1 MTSTP
6 VMTEKSGPEISVQQI
21 RAAHATELEA
31 IARYRRVTNYLA
43 AAQIYL
49 KDNVLLK
56 QPLQPEQIKDRL
68 LGHWG
73 TCPGINLIYAHLN
86 RLIRCYD
93 VNMFLVTGPGHGAPA
108 NLANLY
114 IEGSLQEFYPTLT
127 QDRAGLQEFIKR
139 FSWPDGFPSHL
150 YPGIPGTI
158 HEGGE
163 LGYAL
168 ATSFGAVM
176 DNPDLVVA
184 CIVGDGEAE
193 TGPTATAWHSYKYL
207 DPAQSGA
214 VLPILHLNG
223 YKISSATI
231 YGAMSDAELQ
241 HLFTGYGYQLRIVK
255 DADLDADL
263 YGSMDWAY
271 QEICRIQQAA
281 RNGERI
287 AQPKWPLLILR
298 SPKGFSGIKEMDG
311 EPIEGSYRS
320 HQVPAREVK
329 TKPYQLQLLE
339 EWLRSYHVEEL
350 FDEQDCPI
358 REILELSPKGDR
370 RMGSNPHTFGGRI
383 RKPLEL
389 PNICDY
395 EVPVERQATEG
406 VCQRGENSVGNTEQV
421 AKYLKDVIQ
430 NNPKTFRIFSPDE
443 LESNKLTKV
452 FDVTHRNFQLPVS
465 EHDTHIGAN
474 DGQVLEIL
482 SEHTCQG
489 WLQGYILTGRHGLF
503 PSYEAFLGI
512 ITTMMDQYA
521 KFIKFSKD
529 FPWRSP
535 CASLNYL
542 ESSTLWRQEHN
553 GFSHQNPGFINSVL
567 DQQPENARVYLPPD
581 ANCLI
586 STIDHCLQSTGYVNL
601 VISNKNP
608 MPQWLTMEEAI
619 AHCRAG
625 ASVWSWASID
635 EGVNPDVVLAGI
647 GDSPTGEVLAAAHI
661 LRSEMPDLRVRVVN
675 VTDLM
680 VLEDKSAHPHG
691 LDTEMFEALFTSDRP
706 VIINFH
712 GYPSV
717 VKQLLFGRD
726 RSQRFHI
733 NGYREEGSTTT
744 PFDMHVRNR
753 TSRYHLIMQAIRL
766 AAAHNPRVAA
776 RAVQSVH
783 RYEYI
788 LQDHR
793 HYIQEH
799 GDDPSEITN
808 WQWC

>member
-6 VMTEKSGPEISVQQI
+6 VMTDISGLVSVQQV
-21 RAAHATELEA
+21 REAHKAELEA
-31 IARYRRVTNYLA
+31 IARYRRATNYLA

-49 KDNVLLK
+49 QDNVLLK
-56 QPLQPEQIKDRL
+56 EPLRPEHIKSRL
-68 LGHWG
+68 LGHWR
-73 TCPGINLIYAHLN
+73 TCPGINLVYAHLN
-86 RLIRCYD
+86 RLIRRYD

-114 IEGSLQEFYPTLT
+114 LEGSLQKFYPELSL
-127 QDRAGLQEFIKR
+127 DAAGLQEFIKR
-139 FSWPDGFPSHL
+139 FSWPGGFPSHL

-207 DPAQSGA
+207 DPTESGA

-223 YKISSATI
+223 YKISSPTI
-231 YGAMSDAELQ
+231 YGSMSDAQLQ
-241 HLFTGYGYQLRIVK
+241 QLFTGYGYQVRIVK
-255 DADLDADL
+255 DADLDVDVYAA
-263 YGSMDWAY
+263 MDWAY
-271 QEICRIQQAA
+271 HEISSIQQAA
-281 RNGERI
+281 RSGNPI
-287 AQPKWPLLILR
+287 DQLQWPLLILR
-298 SPKGFSGIKEMDG
+298 SPKGLSGIKEMDDQ
-311 EPIEGSYRS
+311 PIEGSYRS

-339 EWLRSYHVEEL
+339 DWLRSYHVEEL
-350 FDEQDCPI
+350 FDSLGQPI
-358 REILELSPKGDR
+358 PEILELCPQGDR
-370 RMGSNPHTFGGRI
+370 RMGCNPHTLGGRI
-383 RKPLEL
+383 RKPLNL
-389 PNICDY
+389 PIIAEY
-395 EVPVERQATEG
+395 EVAIERVATTQM
-406 VCQRGENSVGNTEQV
+406 CQRGENRISNTEQV
-421 AKYLKDVIQ
+421 ANYLKSVIES
-430 NNPKTFRIFSPDE
+430 NPKTFRIFSPDE
-443 LESNKLTKV
+443 LESNRLTKV
-452 FDVTHRNFQLPVS
+452 FDVTQRNFQLPVAQ
-465 EHDTHIGAN
+465 HDSHIGAN
-474 DGQVLEIL
+474 GGRVLEIL
-482 SEHTCQG
+482 SEHTCQA
-489 WLQGYILTGRHGLF
+489 WLQGYLLTGRYGMF

-521 KFIKFSKD
+521 KFIKFSQD
-529 FPWRSP
+529 FPWRLP
-535 CASLNYL
+535 VASLNYL

-567 DQQPENARVYLPPD
+567 DQQAQYARVYLPPD

-601 VISNKNP
+601 VVANKNP
-608 MPQWLTMEEAI
+608 MPQWLSMAEAI

-635 EGVNPDVVLAGI
+635 QGINPDIVFVGI
-647 GDSPTGEVLAAAHI
+647 GDSPTVEVLAAAHI
-661 LRSEMPDLRVRVVN
+661 LRSEMPELRVRVVN
-675 VTDLM
+675 VTDLLI
-680 VLEDKSAHPHG
+680 LEDKTAHPHG
-691 LDTEMFEALFTSDRP
+691 LDTEMFDALFTPNQP

-717 VKQLLFGRD
+717 VKQLLFGRPNLG
-726 RSQRFHI
+726 RFHI
-733 NGYREEGSTTT
+733 NGYREEGTTTT

-753 TSRYHLIMQAIRL
+753 TSRYHLIMQAIKL
-766 AAAHNPRVAA
+766 ASAQNPLVAV
-776 RAVQSVH
+776 RAVSCVH
-783 RYEYI
+783 HYEYI
-788 LQDHR
+788 LQDHQR
-793 HYIQEH
+793 FIQEN
-799 GDDPSEITN
+799 GDDPAEITN